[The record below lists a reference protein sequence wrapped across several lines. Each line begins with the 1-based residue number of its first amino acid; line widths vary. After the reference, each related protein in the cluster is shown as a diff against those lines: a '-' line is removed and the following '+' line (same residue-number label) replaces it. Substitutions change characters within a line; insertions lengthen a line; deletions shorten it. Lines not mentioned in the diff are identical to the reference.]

1 MVLSMTGFATK
12 TITLTRNDSSKA
24 NVNMSIKSLN
34 SRFFETTCK
43 LPYQLSNL
51 ETTFIKLF
59 KKKLLR
65 GHIHFTVHVHN
76 QNVFQEVIEPS
87 LNTITAYMNAIEQI
101 KKQFSVQGDLSLD
114 TLIQLPNVLRVQE
127 QEIDEQSKKLLLQ
140 AAEEL
145 IDLVVV
151 ARQQEGA
158 ALEADLQERIVNL
171 NREIAAI
178 ELAAIALVEEQKNKV
193 SELLQEIAHD
203 ESKLGEA
210 RKSALYAILDKI
222 DIHEEVV
229 RFKSHMHN
237 VGEQL
242 AAQGLEKGK
251 KLDFTLQELAREINT
266 IAAKCSDAA
275 IGSRAINVKVEIEKA
290 REQVQNIV

>member
-1 MVLSMTGFATK
+1 
-12 TITLTRNDSSKA
+12 
-24 NVNMSIKSLN
+24 
-34 SRFFETTCK
+34 
-43 LPYQLSNL
+43 
-51 ETTFIKLF
+51 
-59 KKKLLR
+59 
-65 GHIHFTVHVHN
+65 
-76 QNVFQEVIEPS
+76 
-87 LNTITAYMNAIEQI
+87 MNAIEQI